1 MNPGSIEI
9 RILSSAF
16 DEALRLLPR
25 FTGERELPKDFGK
38 LARKILLLLLEP
50 NESHEHGEA
59 ISGYDEE
66 GHRVFIAYYCAL
78 GSLPD
83 TRLATLAFLHEFGH
97 IFLEMDEGEA
107 EELTLRAAGEMG
119 LDGNLSG
126 EERRGIYS
134 EKRHVWNE
142 GRFPY
147 LAVLRDEIGPE
158 EAKRKID
165 ELSER
170 GFDFSV

>member
-1 MNPGSIEI
+1 
-9 RILSSAF
+9 
-16 DEALRLLPR
+16 
-25 FTGERELPKDFGK
+25 
-38 LARKILLLLLEP
+38 
-50 NESHEHGEA
+50 
-59 ISGYDEE
+59 
-66 GHRVFIAYYCAL
+66 
-78 GSLPD
+78 
-83 TRLATLAFLHEFGH
+83 
-97 IFLEMDEGEA
+97 MDEGEA

-126 EERRGIYS
+126 EERRGIYT
-134 EKRHVWNE
+134 EGRRVWNE

-158 EAKRKID
+158 EAKKKIE